1 MRLMGWK
8 ARQMV
13 DRYGSSAAS
22 ERAAE
27 AHKRMA
33 RGDRVGVSR
42 SISIAYVGAK
52 SRPTNS
58 EPNL

>member
-1 MRLMGWK
+1 MGWK

-27 AHKRMA
+27 AHKRMG
-33 RGDRVGVSR
+33 RGDRV
-42 SISIAYVGAK
+42 
-52 SRPTNS
+52 
-58 EPNL
+58 